1 MVISGDGQNID
12 VISLKLPS
20 FFNTN
25 IAVSVA
31 DDLGKPVRHVCL
43 EFEIESFALCRYN
56 LACIADILI

>member
-1 MVISGDGQNID
+1 MIISGNGQNID
-12 VISLKLPS
+12 VVSLKLPP

-31 DDLGKPVRHVCL
+31 DDLDKPVRHICL

-56 LACIADILI
+56 LACIADILT